1 MTPER
6 MASQMTDLLA
16 GKKRRGKFKPGAG
29 PPPKVPKAAQADRG
43 GAGGRAA
50 GAWPSAPPMPTR
62 EGFFVEYMGA
72 KITAKPGQNKFRIY
86 IPATRTGRG
95 KALDLDRMFNDDK
108 KAAYLGCVRKIQDEV
123 SQ

>member
-16 GKKRRGKFKPGAG
+16 GKKRRGAKKAGAG

-86 IPATRTGRG
+86 IPATRTGTG

-108 KAAYLGCVRKIQDEV
+108 KAAYLGCVRKIQDVV